1 VVLAVAFGALALA
14 AASRPA
20 HGSDAATHWV
30 WFGTYTGQATG
41 SEGIYV
47 SKFDST
53 RGTLSAATLA
63 AAARNPSFLALH
75 PSLPVLYAV
84 AEAAGPDGKPEGTIT
99 AFSIDG
105 ATGRLTEMN
114 HQSSGGSGPCHLSVD
129 RGGRVLVAANYGGG
143 SSVCLGLDA
152 DGGLRPAVSGTPGGF
167 IQHGYDRAGEA
178 GLNTARQQKPH
189 GHSAD
194 IAADGRFALVCDLG
208 LDRILIHA
216 LDADRATISPHGAG
230 SVRTG
235 AGPRHFAMHPGG
247 RFAACVNELDLTVTA
262 FAFDPQAGTLT
273 EIQSLSTLPE
283 GITDR
288 TGFSG
293 AEIAFHPSGKFLY
306 ASNRGH
312 DSLAIYAVDTA
323 TGRLTFRGAE
333 PTRTET
339 PRHFAVSPDG
349 RFLLAE
355 GQKSNSVAVFTIDPG
370 TGMLGFTDHVI
381 AVPSPVSAVFR
392 PLE

>member
-1 VVLAVAFGALALA
+1 M
-14 AASRPA
+14 
-20 HGSDAATHWV
+20 V

-47 SKFDST
+47 SKFDSA
-53 RGTLSAATLA
+53 RGTLSAVTLA

-75 PSLPVLYAV
+75 PTLPVLYAV
-84 AEAAGPDGKPEGTIT
+84 SEAAGPDGKPEGTVT

-105 ATGRLTEMN
+105 GTGRLTEMN
-114 HQSSGGSGPCHLSVD
+114 HQSSGGAGPCHLSVD
-129 RGGRVLVAANYGGG
+129 RGGRALVAANYGGG
-143 SSVCLGLDA
+143 SSICLGLEA
-152 DGGLRPAVSGTPGGF
+152 DGRLRPAVSGTPGGF
-167 IQHGYDRAGEA
+167 IQHRHDRAGEA
-178 GLNTARQQKPH
+178 GINAARQKGPH

-194 IAADGRFALVCDLG
+194 IAADGRFAFVCDLG
-208 LDRILIHA
+208 LDRVLIHA
-216 LDADRATISPHGAG
+216 LDVDRATIAPHGAG
-230 SVRTG
+230 TVRNG

-262 FAFDPQAGTLT
+262 FAFDPRAGTLT
-273 EIQSLSTLPE
+273 EIHSLSTLPE

-288 TGFSG
+288 TGFSC

-312 DSLAIYAVDTA
+312 DSIAIYTVDTA

-333 PTRTET
+333 PTRAET

-355 GQKSNSVAVFTIDPG
+355 GQKSNSVAIFTIDPE

-381 AVPSPVSAVFR
+381 AVPAPVSAVFR
-392 PLE
+392 PIE